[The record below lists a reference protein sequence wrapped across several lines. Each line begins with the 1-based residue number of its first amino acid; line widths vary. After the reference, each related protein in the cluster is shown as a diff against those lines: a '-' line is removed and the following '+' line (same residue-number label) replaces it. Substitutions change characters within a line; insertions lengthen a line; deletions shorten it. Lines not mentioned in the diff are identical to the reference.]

1 MVIIMIIDNKNTKIK
16 TAGFVA
22 LQYNS
27 TKLHDFTPQKAV
39 FRKPTALRTSHTSII
54 KFHY

>member
-1 MVIIMIIDNKNTKIK
+1 MIIDNKNTKIK

-54 KFHY
+54 KFRY